1 MIRQIPLGASVGW
14 IAVDMCWMLR
24 AITGPGGPNPE
35 MDLLAL
41 GCNICLLMITMM
53 TMVLEPEPSAMQR
66 GT

>member
-1 MIRQIPLGASVGW
+1 M
-14 IAVDMCWMLR
+14 DMCWMLR

-53 TMVLEPEPSAMQR
+53 TMVLEPEPSAMHR